1 MKTLIVNL
9 VGEPGISQDAL
20 PDFLKDDCR
29 TLIFDEDC
37 PGDSTL
43 AESDVIVLQGTKAGD
58 ALAVRLGIRLGRC
71 SLTQA
76 RTITRATPVIPGL
89 RLGWD
94 SLIARSSR
102 NPLSYSLPIH
112 EVVRGGFDDN
122 LEVTY
127 EVPAPCVL
135 TMAYTEP
142 SEASADFVVAVGRGV
157 GANNLPIIEALAQ
170 KFGGIVMGS
179 RAAAMK
185 GLVPIDRII
194 GVSGRSI
201 DPKVCVALA
210 VSGSAPFLSGI
221 SEKTKLVAVNSDKS
235 APIFEAAD
243 MGIVG
248 DYREILLKFQ

>member
-1 MKTLIVNL
+1 
-9 VGEPGISQDAL
+9 L

-29 TLIFDEDC
+29 MLIFDENLSD
-37 PGDSTL
+37 GSTL
-43 AESDVIVLQGTKAGD
+43 AESEVIVLRGTKAGD

-76 RTITRATPVIPGL
+76 RTITCATPVIPGS
-89 RLGWD
+89 RLGCD

-102 NPLSYSLPIH
+102 NPLSHSLSIL

-127 EVPAPCVL
+127 EMPVPCVL
-135 TMAYTEP
+135 TLAYTEP
-142 SEASADFVVAVGRGV
+142 SETSADFVVAVGRGV
-157 GANNLPIIEALAQ
+157 GAHNLLAIEAFAQ
-170 KFGGIVMGS
+170 KFDGIVMGS

-248 DYREILLKFQ
+248 DYREVVLNF